1 MKKIKTYAVYIVVTL
16 IVGGLSAIL
25 TMESMKGY
33 SSLAKP
39 LLSPPAW
46 LFPIVWSVLFVLMAI
61 GGAKYN
67 LSSNKVS
74 YIFFLQLAV
83 NFFWPI
89 IFFNMNLYLFAF
101 VWLILLLFLVV
112 IMTVQFYRQEK
123 WAGFIQ
129 IPYIVWLVFAG
140 YLNFMVY
147 LLNR

>member
-16 IVGGLSAIL
+16 IIGGLSAVL
-25 TMESMKGY
+25 TMESMKEY

-67 LSSNKVS
+67 LKSKMVS
-74 YIFFLQLAV
+74 FIYMLQLAV

-101 VWLILLLFLVV
+101 VWLILLLILVAL
-112 IMTVQFYRQEK
+112 MAKQFYMQEK
-123 WAGFIQ
+123 WAGLIQ
-129 IPYIVWLVFAG
+129 IPYVVWLIFAG

-147 LLNR
+147 LLNK